1 MPEQGP
7 SAAAGEERVEARGL
21 LPRNLAGPQRP
32 PRTCVP
38 VGSPSLELAGTGL
51 STKWQILWTVWMW
64 LLFLWRKLPSL
75 RLPFLSHC
83 SAPEHR
89 IGELW
94 GLKIEG
100 SEGHTSVPGPLS
112 LPSCLLFSQISLP
125 WEALW
130 YQTSFPSEPPP
141 PYILR
146 EAGGATAG
154 IE

>member
-1 MPEQGP
+1 
-7 SAAAGEERVEARGL
+7 
-21 LPRNLAGPQRP
+21 
-32 PRTCVP
+32 
-38 VGSPSLELAGTGL
+38 
-51 STKWQILWTVWMW
+51 MW

-89 IGELW
+89 IEELC
-94 GLKIEG
+94 GLKTEESG
-100 SEGHTSVPGPLS
+100 RQSLLSRGPLS
-112 LPSCLLFSQISLP
+112 LPSCHLFSQISLP

-141 PYILR
+141 PYTLR